1 MMVLF
6 YRAHWRDYKN
16 DQVRIMI
23 NLTTLTHRDALC
35 LNARFTSREEAIH
48 ALTQRLAALG
58 KISSTEQ
65 FLEEVYRRE
74 SLGPTA
80 LGEGLAVPHGKTAAV
95 KEAAFAVAT
104 LSEPLQWEGV
114 DGPEAVDLVVLLAIP
129 PNEAGTTHMQLL
141 TALTTR
147 LADDEIRARIQSAT
161 TPDELLSA
169 LDDKGGTQ
177 PSASF
182 SNAPTIVCV
191 TACPAGIAH
200 TYMAAEY
207 LEKAGRKLGVNVY
220 VEKQGAN
227 GIEGRLTADQLNSA
241 TACIFA
247 AEVAIKESERFNGI
261 PALSVPVA
269 EPIRHAE
276 ALIQQALTLKRS
288 DETRTVQQDTQPVK
302 SVKTELKQALLS
314 GISFAVP
321 LIVAGGTVLA
331 VAVLLS
337 QIFGLQDLFNEEN
350 SWLWMYRKLGGGLLG
365 ILMVPVLAA
374 YTTYSLA
381 DKPALAPGFAAGLA
395 ANMIGSGFL
404 GAVVGGL
411 IAGYLMRWVKNHL
424 RLSSKFNGFLTFY
437 LYPVLGTLGAGS
449 LMLFVVGE
457 PVAWINNSL
466 TAWLNGLSGSNA
478 LLLGAIL
485 GFMCSFD
492 LGGPVNKAAYAFCL
506 GAMANGVYGPYAIFA
521 SVKMV
526 SAFTVTASTMLAP
539 RLFKEFEIE
548 TGKSTWLL
556 GLAGITEGAIPM
568 AIEDPLRVIGS
579 FVLGSMVTGAIVG
592 AMNIGLST
600 PGAGIFSLF
609 LLHDNGAGGVM
620 AAIGWFGA
628 ALVGAAISTA
638 ILLIWRRHAVKHGN
652 YLTDGVMP

>member
-1 MMVLF
+1 M
-6 YRAHWRDYKN
+6 
-16 DQVRIMI
+16 

-65 FLEEVYRRE
+65 FLKEVYRRE

-80 LGEGLAVPHGKTAAV
+80 LSEGLAVPHGKTAAV

-129 PNEAGTTHMQLL
+129 LNEAGTTHMQLL

-276 ALIQQALTLKRS
+276 ALIQQSLTLERG
-288 DETRTVQQDTQPVK
+288 DETRTLQQDTQPVK

-374 YTTYSLA
+374 YTAYSLA

-411 IAGYLMRWVKNHL
+411 IAGYLIRWMKNHL

-526 SAFTVTASTMLAP
+526 SAFTVTASTITVTASTMLAP

>member
-1 MMVLF
+1 MVLF

-16 DQVRIMI
+16 DQVRIMM

-169 LDDKGGTQ
+169 LDDKGGSQ

-288 DETRTVQQDTQPVK
+288 DETRTVQQDTQQVK

-374 YTTYSLA
+374 YTAYSLA

>member
-1 MMVLF
+1 MVLF
-6 YRAHWRDYKN
+6 CRAHWRDYKN
-16 DQVRIMI
+16 DQVRIMM

-65 FLEEVYRRE
+65 FLKEVYRRE

-80 LGEGLAVPHGKTAAV
+80 LSEGLAVPHGKTAAV

-129 PNEAGTTHMQLL
+129 LNEAGTTHMQLL

-276 ALIQQALTLKRS
+276 ALIQQSLTLERG
-288 DETRTVQQDTQPVK
+288 DETRTLQQDTQPVK

-374 YTTYSLA
+374 YTAYSLA

-395 ANMIGSGFL
+395 ANMIGSRFL

-411 IAGYLMRWVKNHL
+411 IAGYLIRWMKNHL

>member
-1 MMVLF
+1 MVLF

-16 DQVRIMI
+16 DQVRIMM

-247 AEVAIKESERFNGI
+247 AEVAIKESERFTGI

-374 YTTYSLA
+374 YTAYSLA

>member
-1 MMVLF
+1 MVLF

-16 DQVRIMI
+16 DQVRIMM

-365 ILMVPVLAA
+365 ILMVPMLAA
-374 YTTYSLA
+374 YTAYSLA

-638 ILLIWRRHAVKHGN
+638 ILLMWRRHAVKHGN

>member
-1 MMVLF
+1 MVLF

-16 DQVRIMI
+16 DQVRIMM

-374 YTTYSLA
+374 YTAYSLA

-424 RLSSKFNGFLTFY
+424 RLGSKFNGFLTFY

-526 SAFTVTASTMLAP
+526 SAFTVTASRMLAP

-638 ILLIWRRHAVKHGN
+638 ILLMWRRHAVKHGN

>member
-1 MMVLF
+1 M
-6 YRAHWRDYKN
+6 
-16 DQVRIMI
+16 

-80 LGEGLAVPHGKTAAV
+80 LGEGLAVPHGKAAAV

-374 YTTYSLA
+374 YTAYSLA

-638 ILLIWRRHAVKHGN
+638 ILLMWRRHAVKHGN

>member
-1 MMVLF
+1 MVLF

-16 DQVRIMI
+16 DQVRIMM

-169 LDDKGGTQ
+169 LDDKGDTQ

-261 PALSVPVA
+261 PALSVRVA

-276 ALIQQALTLKRS
+276 ALMQQALTLKRS

-374 YTTYSLA
+374 YTAYSLA

-652 YLTDGVMP
+652 YLTDGVML

>member
-1 MMVLF
+1 MVLF

-16 DQVRIMI
+16 DQVRIMM

-269 EPIRHAE
+269 EPIRHAK

-374 YTTYSLA
+374 YTAYSLA

>member
-1 MMVLF
+1 MVLF

-16 DQVRIMI
+16 DQVRIMM
-23 NLTTLTHRDALC
+23 NLTTLTHRDTLC

-374 YTTYSLA
+374 YTAYSLA

>member
-1 MMVLF
+1 MVLF

-16 DQVRIMI
+16 DQVRIMM

-374 YTTYSLA
+374 YTAYSLA

-539 RLFKEFEIE
+539 SLFKEFEIE

-609 LLHDNGAGGVM
+609 LLHDNGAGGVI

>member
-1 MMVLF
+1 MVLF
-6 YRAHWRDYKN
+6 YRARWRDYKN
-16 DQVRIMI
+16 EQVRIMM

-48 ALTQRLAALG
+48 VLTQRLAALG

-331 VAVLLS
+331 VAILLS

-374 YTTYSLA
+374 YTAYSLA

-638 ILLIWRRHAVKHGN
+638 ILLMWRRHAVKHGN

>member
-1 MMVLF
+1 MVLF

-16 DQVRIMI
+16 DQVRIMM

-104 LSEPLQWEGV
+104 LSEPLQWKGV

-321 LIVAGGTVLA
+321 LIVVGGTVLA

-374 YTTYSLA
+374 YTAYSLA

-638 ILLIWRRHAVKHGN
+638 ILLMWRRHAVKHGN

>member
-1 MMVLF
+1 MVLF

-16 DQVRIMI
+16 DQVRIMM

-104 LSEPLQWEGV
+104 LSETLQWEGV

-374 YTTYSLA
+374 YTAYSLA

>member
-1 MMVLF
+1 MVLF

-16 DQVRIMI
+16 DQVRIMM

-374 YTTYSLA
+374 YTAYSLA

-526 SAFTVTASTMLAP
+526 LAFTVTASTMLAP

>member
-1 MMVLF
+1 MVLF
-6 YRAHWRDYKN
+6 CRAHWRDYKN
-16 DQVRIMI
+16 DQVRIMM

-65 FLEEVYRRE
+65 FLKEVYRRE

-80 LGEGLAVPHGKTAAV
+80 LSEGLAVPHGKTAAV

-129 PNEAGTTHMQLL
+129 LNEAGTTHMQLL

-276 ALIQQALTLKRS
+276 ALIQQSLTLERG
-288 DETRTVQQDTQPVK
+288 DETRTLQQDTQPVK

-321 LIVAGGTVLA
+321 LIVEGGTVLA

-374 YTTYSLA
+374 YTAYSLA

-411 IAGYLMRWVKNHL
+411 IAGYLIRWMKNHL

>member
-1 MMVLF
+1 MVLF

-16 DQVRIMI
+16 DQVRIMM

-374 YTTYSLA
+374 YTAYSLA

-485 GFMCSFD
+485 GFMCSFY

-638 ILLIWRRHAVKHGN
+638 ILLMWRRHAVKHGN

>member
-1 MMVLF
+1 MVLF

-16 DQVRIMI
+16 DQVRIMM

-141 TALTTR
+141 AALTTR

-374 YTTYSLA
+374 YTAYSLA

>member
-1 MMVLF
+1 MVLF

-16 DQVRIMI
+16 DQVRIMM

-247 AEVAIKESERFNGI
+247 AEVAIKESECFNGI

-374 YTTYSLA
+374 YTAYSLA

>member
-1 MMVLF
+1 MVLF

-16 DQVRIMI
+16 DQVRIMM

-207 LEKAGRKLGVNVY
+207 LEKAGRKFGVNVY

-374 YTTYSLA
+374 YTAYSLA

>member
-1 MMVLF
+1 MVLF

-16 DQVRIMI
+16 DQVRIMM

-374 YTTYSLA
+374 YTAYSLA

-492 LGGPVNKAAYAFCL
+492 LGGPVNKAAYAFYL

-638 ILLIWRRHAVKHGN
+638 ILLMWRRHAVKHGN

>member
-1 MMVLF
+1 MILF

-16 DQVRIMI
+16 DQVRIMM

-374 YTTYSLA
+374 YTAYSLA

-620 AAIGWFGA
+620 TAIGWFGA

-638 ILLIWRRHAVKHGN
+638 ILLMWRRHAVKHGN

>member
-1 MMVLF
+1 MVLF

-16 DQVRIMI
+16 DQVRIMM

-247 AEVAIKESERFNGI
+247 AEVAIKEGERFNGI

-374 YTTYSLA
+374 YTAYSLA

>member
-1 MMVLF
+1 MVLF

-16 DQVRIMI
+16 DQVRIMM

-374 YTTYSLA
+374 YTAYSLA

-609 LLHDNGAGGVM
+609 LLHDNGVGGVM

>member
-1 MMVLF
+1 MVLF

-16 DQVRIMI
+16 DQVRIMM

-374 YTTYSLA
+374 YTAYSLA

-556 GLAGITEGAIPM
+556 GLAGMTEGAIPM

-609 LLHDNGAGGVM
+609 LLHGNGAGGVM

>member
-1 MMVLF
+1 MVLF

-16 DQVRIMI
+16 DQVRIMM

-374 YTTYSLA
+374 YTAYSLA

-506 GAMANGVYGPYAIFA
+506 GAMANGVYGPHAIFA

-638 ILLIWRRHAVKHGN
+638 ILLMWRRHAVKHGN

>member
-1 MMVLF
+1 MVLF

-16 DQVRIMI
+16 DQVRIMM

-276 ALIQQALTLKRS
+276 ALIQQALTLKRR

-374 YTTYSLA
+374 YTAYSLA
-381 DKPALAPGFAAGLA
+381 YKPALAPGFAAGLA

-638 ILLIWRRHAVKHGN
+638 ILLMWRRHAVKHGN